1 MNFSYDKSYDPPA
14 PMVQVRLFAPASRVG
29 QFEQEWLELSAL
41 LDSGADITVVPAGAV
56 ERLRLPSTGA
66 TNVRGFASGTQRTP
80 TFSLRFT
87 LMLTPGQDR
96 SWLDEVVAWDE
107 PFAVIGRGVL
117 NHWRVTLDGPKGI
130 VTIE

>member
-14 PMVQVRLFAPASRVG
+14 PVVQVRLLAPGS
-29 QFEQEWLELSAL
+29 QEWLEVSAL

-66 TNVRGFASGTQRTP
+66 TDVQGFASGTQRTP
-80 TFSLRFT
+80 TFTLRFT
-87 LMLTPGQDR
+87 LGQER

-107 PFAVIGRGVL
+107 PYAILGRGVL
-117 NHWRVTLDGPKGI
+117 NHWRVTLDGPRGI